1 MLLTSINQP
10 SCFNVQQPNAAG
22 ISTDLKYEIWAKEL
36 ANDLDRDFI
45 LNGVW
50 EEFDLIQEDST
61 VLPALIY
68 LV

>member
-1 MLLTSINQP
+1 
-10 SCFNVQQPNAAG
+10 VQQPNAAG

-45 LNGVW
+45 LNGIW

-68 LV
+68 LA